1 MPWRPTNPKFF
12 TAYRRLRPCFS
23 DRFLKCEVRNK
34 NQQKLFNLEMCQA
47 IPNSIAMAQ
56 LLGKTNWVRRKAL
69 ICSAKHHSM
78 FIAFPICLF
87 FISKPQHRLR
97 VVGRL
102 WISEEFRQQV
112 FALLCLLASAQETLS
127 SFLKSKKAFLVVSML
142 LSVKPWSS
150 SVSLSKTR
158 KSMLR
163 FHSYFTSK
171 IKSHSNWR

>member
-34 NQQKLFNLEMCQA
+34 NQQKLFNLEMCQT
-47 IPNSIAMAQ
+47 IPNSILMAH
-56 LLGKTNWVRRKAL
+56 LLSKTNWVRRKVL
-69 ICSAKHHSM
+69 ICSAKHHST

-87 FISKPQHRLR
+87 FISKPQHRLK
-97 VVGRL
+97 VIGRL
-102 WISEEFRQQV
+102 WITERFHQQV
-112 FALLCLLASAQETLS
+112 FAPFVFYPAHKKLCLV
-127 SFLKSKKAFLVVSML
+127 SKKAFLVVSML
-142 LSVKPWSS
+142 NNVKPWSS

-163 FHSYFTSK
+163 FLNSFTTK
-171 IKSHSNWR
+171 I